1 MPLIG
6 QTVDI
11 AGLTG
16 GVVVGSELYSSAV
29 LLGYQRSITV
39 YPQERYGRG
48 PETTYS
54 AAHHALVYR
63 RLCCVYQ
70 RFRQIYQRKLLFIGA
85 VFTFIGGNRNFIG
98 KTIFYPLQVHPPGA
112 DILAFKTV
120 KTS

>member
-1 MPLIG
+1 MG
-6 QTVDI
+6 KQ
-11 AGLTG
+11 LTLQG
-16 GVVVGSELYSSAV
+16 WLEGVGVGSELYSSAV

-85 VFTFIGGNRNFIG
+85 VFTFIGGNRTFIG

-112 DILAFKTV
+112 DIHAFKTV